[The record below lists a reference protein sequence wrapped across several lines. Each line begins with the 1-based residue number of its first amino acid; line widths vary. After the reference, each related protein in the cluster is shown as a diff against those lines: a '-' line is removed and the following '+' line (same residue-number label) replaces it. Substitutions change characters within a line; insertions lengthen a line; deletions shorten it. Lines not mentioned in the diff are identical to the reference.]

1 MEDAATNDPGDGRI
15 YQLGDW
21 PGLMPASDPGARL
34 EAVVDHTHARGFF
47 PWRARWWKTGEFL
60 IPFRADLDEPTWGLV
75 MVELFAHLGDD
86 DDFTADAVL
95 RRALQKLPWSL
106 FPGLQAVGSDGRIII
121 SGCCSNLSGWRDW
134 FAVLEGHMGEFG
146 HDPLVTAELRGADVV
161 IRSQMPLAPG
171 ETELVEAPDVII
183 IPRDRYRESLEELAS
198 ELGAI
203 AERVGTWGAD
213 LTDAATGAALADGF
227 RASFGLPRA

>member
-1 MEDAATNDPGDGRI
+1 MDDAANNGLGDGRI

-21 PGLMPASDPGARL
+21 PDQLPAADPGARL

-86 DDFTADAVL
+86 DDFTAEAVL

-106 FPGLQAVGSDGRIII
+106 FPGLQAVGADERIII

-134 FAVLEGHMGEFG
+134 IDVLDGRAGEFG
-146 HDPLVTAELRGADVV
+146 HDPLVTAELQDGNVV
-161 IRSQMPLAPG
+161 ILSQMPVAPG
-171 ETELVEAPDVII
+171 ETDLVEAPDVMV
-183 IPRDRYRESLEELAS
+183 IPSDRYRASLEELER
-198 ELGAI
+198 ELSAI
-203 AERVGTWGAD
+203 ADRVGTWGAG
-213 LTDAATGAALADGF
+213 LTDAGTGAALADGF
-227 RASFGLPRA
+227 RASFGVSRV